1 LPASSFETPP
11 SPEAVAMAVTLALE
25 AELFKK
31 MLENMDRQSVCLEAI
46 LTKIAILE
54 LRQSRGGGEPN
65 DSIRAMNQW
74 AIGASSCITEAMIKA
89 VSQGPRTYYEV
100 FADKDK
106 RRCEYE
112 IWKFFELAIKKNEY
126 VASDSQ
132 HSTGECFRAMPSVL
146 KLLHPGKTDDA
157 INEMLEAPLKL
168 LYKLIIPLNR
178 QYAPMTSAKMV
189 EHQVVP
195 KSYKTEG
202 SLSEDAAKEIWQNLC
217 ESYPEC
223 KIVDKIPINVLDNNE
238 SWHQQLI
245 RKICLYNMHKKAVH
259 IANGTLSWTSE
270 AAPVITPEMHEDA
283 KQKHLDALDRFW
295 VKNDA
300 AGKILIDR
308 AAELKDKQWAASE
321 KAKKEKQED
330 AKGSEGDQ

>member
-1 LPASSFETPP
+1 
-11 SPEAVAMAVTLALE
+11 MAVTQALE
-25 AELFKK
+25 AELLKK

-46 LTKIAILE
+46 LNKIAIIE

-74 AIGASSCITEAMIKA
+74 AIGESSCITEAMIKA
-89 VSQGPRTYYEV
+89 VSQGTMTYHEV
-100 FADKDK
+100 FDDKDK

-112 IWKFFELAIKKNEY
+112 MWKFYELAIKKNEY
-126 VASDSQ
+126 VASGSQ
-132 HSTGECFRAMPSVL
+132 HSTGECFRAVPSVL
-146 KLLHPGKTDDA
+146 KLLHPGKSDDA
-157 INEMLEAPLKL
+157 INQMLDEPLKL
-168 LYKLIIPLNR
+168 LYKLILPLNR
-178 QYAPMTSAKMV
+178 RYAPMTSAKMV
-189 EHQVVP
+189 EHKVVP

-202 SLSEDAAKEIWQNLC
+202 SLSEDAAKEMWQNLC
-217 ESYPEC
+217 ESHPEC
-223 KIVDKIPINVLDNNE
+223 KIVDEIPINVLDNNE

-245 RKICLYNMHKKAVH
+245 RKICLYNEHKKAVH
-259 IANGTLSWTSE
+259 IAKNALDWTSE

-283 KQKHLDALDRFW
+283 KQKHFVALDRFW

-300 AGKILIDR
+300 AGKLLIDR
-308 AAELKDKQWAASE
+308 AAEAKNQQWAASE